1 VPQDP
6 PSVEERLRS
15 LVLRELGA
23 EEVSVGSPGEG
34 AFAPDDP
41 CWLTA
46 DLPDERVVAARF
58 AEPPSD
64 RGALSRR
71 MQILVSAFSYL
82 LGREGA
88 TRSRAPVAQSLKGEL
103 SALAAR
109 AQASDAFVIDA
120 HSPVV
125 WGSARGFRQTEKLT
139 EELAEAMRLLDL
151 SRRELEAL
159 LSGELAS
166 DPPPPRGEE
175 GEPTD
180 QRSRPPPDSSSF
192 ALDERAV
199 AALRALPEFTE
210 LKRGHPLTH
219 RHREP
224 DFGYAA
230 HSFAGIYLL
239 VLVFEGVFDE
249 LRAERA
255 VQESI
260 ARIERLVLALPPL
273 DPGPTAG
280 ANVIRF
286 RRRR

>member
-1 VPQDP
+1 VDP
-6 PSVEERLRS
+6 PPVEERLRE

-23 EEVSVGSPGEG
+23 EEVSVCATGE
-34 AFAPDDP
+34 ALFDPEDP
-41 CWLTA
+41 CWLSA
-46 DLPDERVVAARF
+46 ELPDDRVVAARF
-58 AEPPSD
+58 AAPPED
-64 RGALSRR
+64 RIALARR

-82 LGREGA
+82 LGREG
-88 TRSRAPVAQSLKGEL
+88 TSRNRVPVAQSLKGEL
-103 SALAAR
+103 AALAAR
-109 AQASDAFVIDA
+109 AQAADAFVMDA

-125 WGSARGFRQTEKLT
+125 WGSARGFRQTAKLT
-139 EELAEAMRLLDL
+139 AELAEAMRLLDL

-166 DPPPPRGEE
+166 DPPPDIDESE
-175 GEPTD
+175 TTEL
-180 QRSRPPPDSSSF
+180 RSRPPPDSGTF
-192 ALDERAV
+192 ALAERAV
-199 AALRALPEFTE
+199 RSLRGLPEFAQ

-224 DFGYAA
+224 EFGYAA

-239 VLVFEGVFDE
+239 VLVFDGVFDE

-273 DPGPTAG
+273 DPEPTAG
-280 ANVIRF
+280 AEVIRF